1 MQKQRGF
8 TLIELIMVISLG
20 LIISFMAFQ
29 KMIKDQEDL
38 TASIAGQQI
47 KQIGGAVNAYI
58 SNHYDTLSS
67 LSNSTGSAT
76 DPGPRNCVSS
86 TGFCTI
92 TVSTLSNEGLLPG
105 SYSSQNIFNSG
116 YSILI
121 KRTGSAPY
129 YNVSGLV
136 TTLSPWQTAATGI
149 RFDLLGKAMQSAG
162 IDSGMSRNT
171 SNRMDGYKGLWGYSS
186 ADFSNIN
193 QTGLLGFITGYG
205 ATSYS
210 VFLRRDGTLPMTGA
224 LNMGTNDITNAKN
237 INATGNVIAGG
248 TGTFGGKGTFG
259 GEISAKNG
267 YGDTITLGGDN
278 VSNDYE
284 LRLGTNKPLTI
295 YSPNA
300 QATDTVLSVN
310 GNTVVGNT
318 LATNGLSPTDMPA
331 GFSGIRTQDIY
342 GNGRIKINGRIGTNG
357 IDPNDLPPGWGG
369 GVRTWDVLAGGT
381 LAILG
386 VNKRGVDVAN
396 NSGVAA
402 YINNTGNVYASGN
415 INVDGSVT
423 VGSRLTANELIRL
436 TNSSTFSW
444 GCDVG
449 MISRD
454 DTGALMNCING
465 RWAYTRSTQNIFTP
479 AANLDAA
486 CVGAGDVNPPN
497 YTYPQ
502 WALTCGARFCTSQ
515 GFTAG
520 YVVESPGVLAG
531 HPFGSNSPSIKVACS
546 R

>member
-1 MQKQRGF
+1 MQKERGF

-58 SNHYDTLSS
+58 SNHYDTLST

-76 DPGPRNCVSS
+76 DPGPRNCVAS

-92 TVSTLSNEGLLPG
+92 TVATLANEGLLPG
-105 SYSSQNIFNSG
+105 SYSLQNIFNSG

-136 TTLSPWQTAATGI
+136 TTLSPWQTGATGI

-171 SNRMDGYKGLWGYSS
+171 ANRMDGYKGLWGYSS

-224 LNMGTNDITNAKN
+224 LNMGANDITNAKN
-237 INATGNVIAGG
+237 ITASGNVIAGG
-248 TGTFGGKGTFG
+248 TGTFGG
-259 GEISAKNG
+259 EVSAKNA

-284 LRLGTNKPLTI
+284 LRLSSNKPLTI
-295 YSPNA
+295 YSPLA
-300 QATDTVLSVN
+300 SSSDTVLQVN
-310 GNTVVGNT
+310 GNALFRSNIS
-318 LATNGLSPTDMPA
+318 TNGLSPTDMPA
-331 GFSGIRTQDIY
+331 GYLGIRTQDIY
-342 GNGRIKINGRIGTNG
+342 AGGKVKITKSISTNN
-357 IDPNDLPPGWGG
+357 IDPNDIPAGWGG
-369 GVRTWDVLAGGT
+369 GLRTWDVLGGGT
-381 LAILG
+381 LAILAPG
-386 VNKRGVDVAN
+386 KKGTDIVNNVGI
-396 NSGVAA
+396 AA
-402 YINNTGNVYASGN
+402 YMNNAGNIYASGN
-415 INVDGSVT
+415 INVDGNITAVGTMT
-423 VGSRLTANELIRL
+423 VGSRLTANEYIKL
-436 TNSSTFSW
+436 TNYSGLGGSCET
-444 GCDVG
+444 GT
-449 MISRD
+449 ISRD
-454 DTGALMNCING
+454 STGAIMNCISNQWTYM
-465 RWAYTRSTQNIFTP
+465 RSSQNLFTSSAYF
-479 AANLDAA
+479 DAI
-486 CVGAGDVNPPN
+486 CVGAGDLNPVN
-497 YTYPQ
+497 YDYPR
-502 WALTCGARFCTSQ
+502 WAITCGSRFCANQ
-515 GFTAG
+515 GFTSG
-520 YVVESPGVLAG
+520 YVVESPGVSG
-531 HPFGSNSPSIKVACS
+531 TRPYGSNSPSIKVSCS